1 MSLNIKDE
9 QTHELVRELAR
20 RTGLSQTAAVREAV
34 RHRLE
39 EIGSSQGGAAG
50 VESRRARALE
60 LVRDFQADLTE
71 EERLRIRDSAKWLYD
86 DLGLPR

>member
-9 QTHELVRELAR
+9 RTHELVRELAR

-39 EIGSSQGGAAG
+39 EIDSGQGGAERA
-50 VESRRARALE
+50 ESRRARAQE

-71 EERLRIRDSAKWLYD
+71 EDRRRIRESAEWLYD